1 MKDEVFLTD
10 DSENQRERERIEADW
25 ELGRKAYKG
34 PRTRDIVDMFCDNGL
49 TPEEALRHERQELA
63 REFRE
68 AVEAAMKQMTFLCT
82 DSCAGRVET
91 LCTVLKETSKRFLI
105 RVHEDCYLPGRN
117 VKAGHE
123 VYVPKYV
130 VKGATPEQEPD
141 ITR

>member
-10 DSENQRERERIEADW
+10 DSENQRERERIEAGW

-34 PRTRDIVDMFCDNGL
+34 PPTRNIVDNLYEDGL

-68 AVEAAMKQMTFLCT
+68 AVEAAIKQMTFLCT

-91 LCTVLKETSKRFLI
+91 PCTVLKETSKRFLI